1 MPSSEARSSWPGVT
15 ERPRSRAGPCRP
27 PNLAEATTS
36 SAERRCSSSRAS
48 AASAGP
54 TRRGRSCGS
63 TWVAGG
69 HDASVDRHQAVRAE
83 AEARSGGPPRLL
95 ERLRA
100 GSGSRLTLL
109 SAPAGFGKTT
119 LLAEWL
125 GSDADPDRAVAWL
138 SLDRADH
145 DAASFWTGVATAFDV
160 AVLDH
165 RSRALE
171 LTGSTPLPVDNLLT
185 VLVNELAETTVE
197 TWLVLDDYHL
207 VDNRD
212 IDRAVAFLLDHL
224 PPHVHVVI
232 STRADPDLPLSR

>member
-1 MPSSEARSSWPGVT
+1 MTRPLIATKLYVPRRKPGLV
-15 ERPRSRAGPCRP
+15 
-27 PNLAEATTS
+27 
-36 SAERRCSSSRAS
+36 
-48 AASAGP
+48 
-54 TRRGRSCGS
+54 GR
-63 TWVAGG
+63 
-69 HDASVDRHQAVRAE
+69 
-83 AEARSGGPPRLL
+83 PRLL

-100 GSGSRLTLL
+100 GAGSRLTLL

-212 IDRAVAFLLDHL
+212 IDRAVASLLDHL
-224 PPHVHVVI
+224 PPHVHVV
-232 STRADPDLPLSR
+232 AVDLSVQLENLAYKTQQTQDGVYWAG